1 MAALA
6 HLAVL
11 IFPGLRVLFP
21 GGEPGLEAADGT
33 EPDDHDDARGAV
45 ARRELALHRVWRLSG
60 TAAHPAPD
68 GRGKV
73 GGPATVDPQNCD
85 VRSLAGRVGDLSGL
99 GVRDGLCASGQ
110 DVHVAGRSQLR

>member
-73 GGPATVDPQNCD
+73 GGLPQWTRRIATFGLWLVG
-85 VRSLAGRVGDLSGL
+85 LAIFR
-99 GVRDGLCASGQ
+99 ASGFEM
-110 DVHVAGRSQLR
+110 A